1 MARPSAAAAS
11 RCSFSLW
18 RPTPTTNTII
28 RRRKMPRLE
37 RLKLLEGT
45 WVAADKD
52 GKPTEQVVSVFKVTA
67 AGTAVHET
75 IFPGT
80 GHEMVSMYHPDGKDL
95 IMTHYCALGNQPRMK
110 LDPKSPK
117 DELRFKFAGGS
128 NIDPVSDMHMHEGSI
143 KFLDNDR
150 IAWSWQGYTNGKPA
164 DDHKVAMTLLRKK
177 K

>member
-1 MARPSAAAAS
+1 MARPIYCGALALLVFALAADADDKHDHKAGAKNAA
-11 RCSFSLW
+11 
-18 RPTPTTNTII
+18 
-28 RRRKMPRLE
+28 LE
-37 RLKLLEGT
+37 RHKLLEGA

-67 AGTAVHET
+67 AGTTVHET

-117 DELRFKFAGGS
+117 DEFRFKFAGGS
-128 NIDPVSDMHMHEGSI
+128 
-143 KFLDNDR
+143 
-150 IAWSWQGYTNGKPA
+150 
-164 DDHKVAMTLLRKK
+164 
-177 K
+177 